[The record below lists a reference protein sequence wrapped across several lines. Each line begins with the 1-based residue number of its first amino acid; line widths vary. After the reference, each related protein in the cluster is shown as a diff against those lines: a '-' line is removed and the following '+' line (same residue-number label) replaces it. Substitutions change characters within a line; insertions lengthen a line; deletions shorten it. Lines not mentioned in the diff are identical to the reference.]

1 MKVLIVAENRRQK
14 LKGWAVF
21 RRSGLKSNSK
31 YKLEFVE
38 EEFFSTTRSNSAH
51 SKMALMIL
59 VSNVTKEFGNTQMLL
74 AIVAPKSSWV
84 AKEIEPLVPITNIV
98 LY

>member
-1 MKVLIVAENRRQK
+1 
-14 LKGWAVF
+14 
-21 RRSGLKSNSK
+21 
-31 YKLEFVE
+31 
-38 EEFFSTTRSNSAH
+38 
-51 SKMALMIL
+51 MALMIL

-84 AKEIEPLVPITNIV
+84 AKEIEPLAPITNIV

>member
-38 EEFFSTTRSNSAH
+38 EEFFSPTNSAH